1 MRLSL
6 HVLFFL
12 SAAHLFAQ
20 ETIEGESAKLPPPMI
35 QSDSLYRE
43 DQFYVAFTYNRLLNK
58 PAGISQN
65 KFSAGFNAGFL
76 RDMPINKRRTWA
88 IAAGLGV
95 SYNKYFHNL
104 VVSKIDDVP
113 QYNIVVSGT
122 QYEKNKFEQ
131 ILIDV
136 PLELRW
142 RTSTPESHKFWRIY
156 SGVKFSYVAMGR
168 SKYVDDTYD
177 IEVTK
182 NDDLSRIQVGAY
194 LVWGYN
200 TWNFYGYYG
209 LTPFFQSSAKINNG
223 TVGLNPLHLGLMF
236 YIL

>member
-6 HVLFFL
+6 TVLLLL
-12 SAAHLFAQ
+12 SLVRVSAQ
-20 ETIEGESAKLPPPMI
+20 EKEKPAPLPPPMI

-43 DQFYVAFTYNRLLNK
+43 DQFYVGFTYNRLLNK

-65 KFSAGFNAGFL
+65 KFSAGFTGGFL

-95 SYNKYFHNL
+95 SYNKYFQDL
-104 VVSKIDDVP
+104 LISKVDGVP
-113 QYNIVVSGT
+113 QYNIIPSGT

-131 ILIDV
+131 LLIDV
-136 PLELRW
+136 PIEIRW

-156 SGVKFSYVAMGR
+156 SGVKVSYVALGR
-168 SKYVDDTYD
+168 SKYVDNTYD
-177 IEVTK
+177 VEVSK
-182 NDDLSRIQVGAY
+182 NANVNKLQVGAF

-200 TWNFYGYYG
+200 TWNFYGYYA
-209 LTPFFQSSAKINNG
+209 LTPIFDNEARLNNG
-223 TVGLNPLHLGLMF
+223 SVGLNPLHLGLMF